1 MAFRVND
8 IFSSYATTSG
18 FIYIDRKWLNKYWG
32 LDDMTQMS
40 VYLKKNANVDEFI
53 HRLRKKLPPGYS
65 LDIMNNQTLRD
76 KVMDIFNKSFAITYA
91 IEFISIIVSLI
102 GVINTLLALVFERKR
117 EISVIRYLGGSWRQ
131 IQQTLILSAGIVG
144 FAGILLGS
152 LLGLLMSIILVH
164 VVNKI
169 SFGWQIHFRIPFVY
183 LSAVTA
189 VLFLTT
195 LFSGVLPSRVA
206 RKIDPRRFVSFE

>member
-1 MAFRVND
+1 
-8 IFSSYATTSG
+8 
-18 FIYIDRKWLNKYWG
+18 
-32 LDDMTQMS
+32 MS
-40 VYLKKNANVDEFI
+40 VYLKKDANVGEFI
-53 HRLRKKLPPGYS
+53 RKLREKIPPGYS

-91 IEFISIIVSLI
+91 IEFISVIVSLI
-102 GVINTLLALVFERKR
+102 GVINTLLALVFERRR

-131 IQQTLILSAGIVG
+131 IQQTLILSSGIVG

-152 LLGLLMSIILVH
+152 LLGPLMSIILVR

-169 SFGWQIHFRIPFVY
+169 SFGWQIDFRIPFAY
-183 LSAVTA
+183 LSAVTV

-195 LFSGVLPSRVA
+195 LFSGVFPSRVA